1 MYTLSTLDIKK
12 VYVIL
17 VYMKLMKEK
26 KLDTRR
32 SILIEADLHQ
42 DMMATAKQKETSLVG
57 LIRYLY
63 ENYGRNLRS

>member
-1 MYTLSTLDIKK
+1 
-12 VYVIL
+12 
-17 VYMKLMKEK
+17 MKLMKEK